1 MNLMPEIAKM
11 LGVETWEE
19 FRIKDAR
26 GKDDTAYR
34 LTDTSL
40 EYFDEAM
47 TNWCG
52 SGRFIDLINGT
63 AEVIKKPFK
72 PKEGEWYYLFMFC
85 GGDFCVAS
93 TEFSKYNV
101 QDLTNAYCGNCF
113 RTKEEAINHK
123 AEIYEKL
130 TGKKWEE

>member
-1 MNLMPEIAKM
+1 MAGENENEIRRKGIVEMSGINIIPKIAEL

-52 SGRFIDLINGT
+52 SVRLIDLIERRRMVLSVYVLRRRFLCSEHGIQQT
-63 AEVIKKPFK
+63 
-72 PKEGEWYYLFMFC
+72 
-85 GGDFCVAS
+85 
-93 TEFSKYNV
+93 
-101 QDLTNAYCGNCF
+101 Q
-113 RTKEEAINHK
+113 RTRFDKRI
-123 AEIYEKL
+123 L
-130 TGKKWEE
+130 WELL